1 MAGKSYMQHITSQA
15 VHNRGGGPFRARTP
29 HAGATH
35 RRRTNLGC
43 AGSGCAAFFVTSW
56 KKRQAAAAVALSP
69 LSKSALS
76 PL

>member
-1 MAGKSYMQHITSQA
+1 MQHITSQA

-35 RRRTNLGC
+35 RGRTNLGC

-56 KKRQAAAAVALSP
+56 KKRQAAAVALSP
-69 LSKSALS
+69 L
-76 PL
+76 